1 MAKAPR
7 QQLDLVRH
15 LLVLVII
22 GLFVVGSLYVL
33 QPFLAALI
41 WATMITV
48 ATWPLYL
55 MARHRLGNRRGLAVL
70 AMIVAMLLVIVLPLA
85 AAVVTIV
92 DHTDAIHDWVAKMPS
107 YTLPP
112 PPDWVERIPLAGKKI
127 ASEWQALTDAGPG
140 GVLARIKPHA
150 AQISDWALTQLGS
163 IGGLMLHLVLTTVI
177 TGILYAQGDKAAD
190 AVQRFARR
198 VSGQRGEIAIDLA
211 AKSIRAVALGII
223 ATAVIQSL
231 LGGIG
236 LVIAGVPLA
245 GLLAAVMLILC
256 IAQLGPGLPLLIGV
270 GWLYWQDHR
279 TVAAIVLLVWTVF
292 CGTIDNVIR
301 PILIKRGA
309 DLPFLLILAG
319 VIGGLL
325 GFGLVGLFVG
335 PTLLAVTFAL
345 LQTWINEPPPDAD
358 NDAAESVQGDA
369 PAEPPPSTTPS

>member
-1 MAKAPR
+1 MAQAPR
-7 QQLDLVRH
+7 QQLDLLRH
-15 LLVLVII
+15 LLVIVII
-22 GLFVVGSLYVL
+22 GLFVLGSLYVL
-33 QPFLAALI
+33 RPFMAAVI

-48 ATWPLYL
+48 ATWPLFL
-55 MARHRLGNRRGLAVL
+55 RMQRKLGGRRGLAVL
-70 AMIVAMLLVIVLPLA
+70 AMIVVMLLVIVVPLA

-107 YTLPP
+107 YALPP
-112 PPDWVERIPLAGKKI
+112 PPDWVERIPLVGKKI
-127 ASEWQALTDAGPG
+127 ATDWQALTDAGPG

-177 TGILYAQGDKAAD
+177 TGILYAQGESAAD
-190 AVQRFARR
+190 AVHRFACRI
-198 VSGQRGEIAIDLA
+198 SGKRGEIAIELA

-223 ATAVIQSL
+223 ATAVIQSV
-231 LGGIG
+231 LGGTG

-270 GWLYWQDHR
+270 GWLYWKNR
-279 TVAAIVLLVWTVF
+279 TIAALVLFIWTIF

-345 LQTWINEPPPDAD
+345 LQTWINEPPPDAEV
-358 NDAAESVQGDA
+358 NASVAGEDPPKA
-369 PAEPPPSTTPS
+369 PP

>member
-1 MAKAPR
+1 MAVAPR
-7 QQLDLVRH
+7 QQLDLLRH
-15 LLVLVII
+15 LLVIVII
-22 GLFVVGSLYVL
+22 GLFVAGSLYVL
-33 QPFLAALI
+33 RPFLAALI

-48 ATWPLYL
+48 STWPLL
-55 MARHRLGNRRGLAVL
+55 LKMQRRLGDRRGLAVL

-107 YTLPP
+107 YALPP

-127 ASEWQALTDAGPG
+127 SSEWQALTDAGAG

-177 TGILYAQGDKAAD
+177 TGILYTQGETAAE

-198 VSGQRGEIAIDLA
+198 VSGQRGEIATELA

-270 GWLYWQDHR
+270 GWLYWHDHR
-279 TVAAIVLLVWTVF
+279 TIAAIVLLVWTIF

-345 LQTWINEPPPDAD
+345 LQTWINEPPPDAYLE
-358 NDAAESVQGDA
+358 ASE
-369 PAEPPPSTTPS
+369 PASDEGSPQPPPRAPP

>member
-1 MAKAPR
+1 MAVAPR
-7 QQLDLVRH
+7 QQLDLLRH
-15 LLVLVII
+15 LLVIVII
-22 GLFVVGSLYVL
+22 GLFVAGSLYVL
-33 QPFLAALI
+33 RPFLAALI

-48 ATWPLYL
+48 STWPLL
-55 MARHRLGNRRGLAVL
+55 LKMQHRLGDRRGLAVL
-70 AMIVAMLLVIVLPLA
+70 AMIVAMLLVIVLPLT

-107 YTLPP
+107 YALPP

-127 ASEWQALTDAGPG
+127 ASDWQALTDAGPG

-177 TGILYAQGDKAAD
+177 TGILYAQGETAAN

-223 ATAVIQSL
+223 ATAVIQSV
-231 LGGIG
+231 LGGTG

-270 GWLYWQDHR
+270 GWLYWHDHR
-279 TVAAIVLLVWTVF
+279 TIAAIVLLVWTIF

-345 LQTWINEPPPDAD
+345 LQTWINEPPPDAET
-358 NDAAESVQGDA
+358 NA
-369 PAEPPPSTTPS
+369 PAAVSDEGSLPPPTAPP